1 MKLERV
7 KALGPTGN
15 FKILMALFDKLC
27 IGLKISNKFQYV
39 IASIAL
45 SRTILAERYYVTF
58 SL

>member
-1 MKLERV
+1 M

-39 IASIAL
+39 IAAL